1 MTDDKV
7 VTMPGVI
14 NTEARVK
21 TVEDLKDE
29 EDLLMDLQS
38 VLDKYNGRVTNLSM
52 VGALN
57 IYANQIAIGSIL
69 GEDNEL

>member
-1 MTDDKV
+1 MSNDKV

-14 NTEARVK
+14 NTEARIK

-29 EDLLMDLQS
+29 EGLLMDLQS

-52 VGALN
+52 VGALT
-57 IYANQIAIGSIL
+57 IYANPIAIASIL